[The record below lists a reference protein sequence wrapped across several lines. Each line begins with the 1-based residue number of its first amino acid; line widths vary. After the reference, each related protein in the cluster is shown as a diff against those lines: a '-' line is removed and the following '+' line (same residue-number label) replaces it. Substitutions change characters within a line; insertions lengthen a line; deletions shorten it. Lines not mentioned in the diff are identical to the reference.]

1 MEDVNAL
8 GIFLMSMAA
17 GGLGSMCGLGG
28 GIFLVP
34 LFSVLLGV
42 PLKAAIA
49 ASAVCVVVN
58 SLTGANIY
66 LRQKMVNVRLAL
78 ALQITTAIG
87 ALIGGLL
94 VVFAPERLLQFVFA
108 LVLYIMIFF
117 MLRPTPILKADADGA
132 DPFLFR
138 GAYFDPS
145 LSEVVTYLPRRVRL
159 GMGMSGL
166 AGFISGMLGVGGGPI
181 KVPLMNGVMRLPVKA
196 AVATSTYM
204 VGMTASVSALIYYS
218 SGLVDTRV
226 AVPAVLGILL
236 GAQGGS
242 RLGSHAPAE
251 FIRRVLIVILVALAT
266 VMLVEAIG
274 LF

>member
-1 MEDVNAL
+1 MDDVSTL
-8 GIFLMSMAA
+8 GIFFMSMAA

-42 PLKAAIA
+42 PLKIAIA
-49 ASAVCVVVN
+49 ASAVSVVVN
-58 SLTGANIY
+58 SLTGAGIY
-66 LRQKMVNVRLAL
+66 LRQKMVNVRLTL

-94 VVFAPERLLQFVFA
+94 VVFAPERVLQFVFA
-108 LVLYIMIFF
+108 VILYVMIFI
-117 MLRPTPILKADADGA
+117 MLRPTPIIEADDGST
-132 DPFLFR
+132 DPYGFR
-138 GAYFDPS
+138 GTYFDPS
-145 LSEVVTYLPRRVRL
+145 LSETVSYFPVRIRL
-159 GMGMSGL
+159 GMFLSGI

-196 AVATSTYM
+196 AVASSTYM

-226 AVPAVLGILL
+226 AVPAVMGILL
-236 GAQGGS
+236 GAQVGS
-242 RLGSHAPAE
+242 RLGTRAPAML
-251 FIRRVLIVILVALAT
+251 IRRVLIVILIVLAT
-266 VMLVEAIG
+266 VMFVEALG